1 MNNDANSL
9 SIYLVNFGSYE
20 VANVHKGE
28 QFGRPLNKELGPLK
42 QGAARTEYFNR
53 DGECLN
59 SLLSK
64 LVTASLVQAIKRI
77 DLSTCRNGDENEGSE
92 K

>member
-1 MNNDANSL
+1 MIRQVPHNVKWKMFKNFWFLWFLLFIFPFCQSVNSILTWRFHNGMNNDANSL

-42 QGAARTEYFNR
+42 
-53 DGECLN
+53 
-59 SLLSK
+59 
-64 LVTASLVQAIKRI
+64 
-77 DLSTCRNGDENEGSE
+77 
-92 K
+92 